1 MDDKEQKFR
10 ELLGLNIRVA
20 RIRRNL
26 TQDTLAELV
35 DVSSKHLTKI
45 ENGQVT
51 TNIYLIHKIAQA
63 LDVTIDELVTE
74 YRK

>member
-1 MDDKEQKFR
+1 MDDKEYNFR
-10 ELLGLNIRVA
+10 KNLGFNICTE
-20 RIRRNL
+20 RRRKNL